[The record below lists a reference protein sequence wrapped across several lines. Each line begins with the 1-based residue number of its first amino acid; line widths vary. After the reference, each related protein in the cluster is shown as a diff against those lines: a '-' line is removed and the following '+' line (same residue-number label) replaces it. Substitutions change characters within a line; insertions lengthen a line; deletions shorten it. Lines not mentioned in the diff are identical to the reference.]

1 MRWMGEGAS
10 CDRFLRA
17 FSASTPLVTTRPSLS
32 TCPLQSMVDMGNSR
46 ARRVYEAHLPETFRR
61 PQTDQYPY
69 KNKWKESLCS
79 VKVQL
84 FIYIN
89 VSQFIVIFMTR
100 FFPSRHELKT
110 QFQFNVE
117 HDSLIF
123 KLLFVPIRPC
133 SEIIIRSDSSA
144 LLKCHLTLWSRSLST
159 AGAVLS
165 LRGGGEGRGDICV
178 INISSICSYFHQ
190 QTTEINNPQF
200 KMLFNS
206 WSVIWQA
213 CVCVCVVIIIPHS
226 FEVH

>member
-1 MRWMGEGAS
+1 MKRIS
-10 CDRFLRA
+10 L
-17 FSASTPLVTTRPSLS
+17 FSQASTFYLHKCFTVYCHFHDEIFSIS
-32 TCPLQSMVDMGNSR
+32 SR
-46 ARRVYEAHLPETFRR
+46 
-61 PQTDQYPY
+61 
-69 KNKWKESLCS
+69 
-79 VKVQL
+79 
-84 FIYIN
+84 
-89 VSQFIVIFMTR
+89 
-100 FFPSRHELKT
+100 T

-123 KLLFVPIRPC
+123 KLLFVPISPC

-165 LRGGGEGRGDICV
+165 LGGGGEGRGDICV

-213 CVCVCVVIIIPHS
+213 CVSVCVCGHHHPTLFWSPLVDAAAAEQLAENS
-226 FEVH
+226 R